1 MRNIKKIAIGFTLLL
16 ALSFSV
22 NAQDT
27 TSTFDRQVAQNN
39 SGNID
44 TKPGKS
50 KMMLRG
56 YYHTGFENTTVGDE
70 SNSKFVPGSIAPIL
84 MYRQNDRLFFEAEFE
99 GEFEDGEFEWGLEY
113 ADISYVLN
121 DYMTVRAGKF
131 ILPFGTFMEKLH
143 PAWINRLA
151 TRPLGFGEDGIAPM
165 SDVGVEL
172 RGAFHTGLIKLNYQV
187 YVVNGAQLKDGI
199 VGMGGMDAEPEEA
212 GKLVF
217 MGIGI
222 DNNNDKAFGGRLG
235 IFPFTNSS
243 LELGFSGYSAKVGG
257 KDTPYEDVRA
267 NLYALDLSFVKNL
280 NFIKSV
286 LDVKGQYMF
295 SQVDDANYA
304 VPEDTMGLYYDF
316 NNVSTAYYGQV
327 SLRPSLSG
335 NKFLSR
341 LEAVGRYSVLQTPE
355 GSLWEQNPTQIAFG
369 LNYWLDWRTVLKFGY
384 QITDGLG
391 KEEYIDPM
399 AMETTKKATP
409 PTTNLFYV
417 HLAIGF

>member
-1 MRNIKKIAIGFTLLL
+1 MKNLKKIAIGFTLLL
-16 ALSFSV
+16 VLPFTV

-27 TSTFDRQVAQNN
+27 TSTFDRQAAQNN
-39 SGNID
+39 PTNYDS
-44 TKPGKS
+44 KPGKS

-56 YYHTGFENTTVGDE
+56 YYHTGFENTTIGDE
-70 SNSKFVPGSIAPIL
+70 SNSKFTPGSIAPIL
-84 MYRQNDRLFFEAEFE
+84 MYRQNDKLFFEAEFE
-99 GEFEDGEFEWGLEY
+99 GAFEDGEFEWTIEY
-113 ADISYVLN
+113 ADISYILN

-131 ILPFGTFMEKLH
+131 MLPFGTFMEKLH
-143 PAWINRLA
+143 PAWINRLS
-151 TRPLGFGEDGIAPM
+151 TKPLGFGHDGIAPGN
-165 SDVGVEL
+165 DVGAEV
-172 RGAFHTGLIKLNYQV
+172 RGAFYTGPIKLNYQA

-199 VGMGGMDAEPEEA
+199 TGMGGMEVEEDEA
-212 GKLVF
+212 GMLNFENGVW
-217 MGIGI
+217 G

-267 NLYALDLSFVKNL
+267 NLYALDLSFVRNL

-286 LDVKGQYMF
+286 IDIKGQYMF

-304 VPEDTMGLYYDF
+304 IPEDTLGLYYDF
-316 NNVSTAYYGQV
+316 NNVSSAYYAQV

-341 LEAVGRYSVLQTPE
+341 LEAVGRYSIMETPE
-355 GSLWEQNPTQIAFG
+355 GSLWESNPTQIAVG

-384 QITDGLG
+384 QTTDGVG
-391 KEEYIDPM
+391 GHSEEPAGAEEM
-399 AMETTKKATP
+399 ATP
-409 PTTNLFYV
+409 STDLFYI

>member
-1 MRNIKKIAIGFTLLL
+1 MKKITIGCTLLL

-27 TSTFDRQVAQNN
+27 TSTLDRQQAQNN
-39 SGNID
+39 QGNID
-44 TKPGKS
+44 SKPGKS
-50 KMMLRG
+50 KMMING
-56 YYHTGFENTTVGDE
+56 YYHSGFENETIGDE
-70 SNSKFVPGSIAPIL
+70 NDSKFNFGSINPLL
-84 MYRQNDRLFFEAEFE
+84 MYKQSDKLFFEAEFE
-99 GEFEDGEFEWGLEY
+99 GEFEDGEFHWTVEY
-113 ADISYVLN
+113 ADMSFVLN
-121 DYMTVRAGKF
+121 DYMTFRAGKF

-143 PAWINRLA
+143 SAWVNRLA
-151 TRPLGFGEDGIAPM
+151 TRPLGFGHDGIAPM
-165 SDVGVEL
+165 ADVGIEL
-172 RGAFHTGLIKLNYQV
+172 RGAFYTGPVKLNYQA
-187 YVVNGAQLKDGI
+187 YVINGAQLKDGMA
-199 VGMGGMDAEPEEA
+199 GMGGMEVEPEEA
-212 GKLVF
+212 GMLAF
-217 MGIGI
+217 GMGSWG

-243 LELGFSGYSAKVGG
+243 LELGFSGYSAKVGN

-267 NLYALDLSFVKNL
+267 NLYALDLSFVRNL

-304 VPEDTMGLYYDF
+304 IPEDTMGLYYDF
-316 NNVSTAYYGQV
+316 NNVSTTYYAQV
-327 SLRPSLSG
+327 SLRPALSG

-341 LEAVGRYSVLQTPE
+341 IEAVGRYSVMQTPE

-369 LNYWLDWRTVLKFGY
+369 LNYWLDWRTVIKFGY

-391 KEEYIDPM
+391 GHNEEQADPM
-399 AMETTKKATP
+399 AMGDSEPATP